1 MKKIL
6 ALGLAMTM
14 VLSLAACGE
23 KDTGDTSKDNAPTSS
38 IEDVEI
44 KEVTPYLNADEIEGL
59 ELIDGVNHT
68 KFYIPEGMMDNSV
81 DALQYM
87 FNAMALAFGTDSM
100 TEEELA
106 NINEMMAKDMVGAY
120 NEVFMVINPT
130 MNYMASVITY
140 ANDEGIDLANMTDE
154 QLNELANSVMG
165 SMDTGNPG
173 DLTGDTAG
181 TTDDTNTTDDAN
193 TTDDIEINANVSIE
207 ATEPNSPD
215 TSIVEDVIDSVNE
228 ATDGAV
234 DAATN
239 EAADGAVTGAVE
251 GATDDTA
258 VVDSDDKVA
267 IGDVYAKDDTKV
279 IYECTLTTEGMSTTN
294 EAMSVE
300 LNGYFFVTVKDGYVS
315 LGLAVSNGD
324 EEYNWIEKFAR
335 GVEIDAT
342 NEGTFMTAEESMST
356 MFEGMENP
364 LESDNNTDTTETADG
379 TENTE
384 ATDTTESTGT
394 TETADGTENTEATNG
409 AEANS

>member
-38 IEDVEI
+38 IEDVEV
-44 KEVTPYLNADEIEGL
+44 KEVTPYLNADEAEGL

-81 DALQYM
+81 DAVQYM

-140 ANDEGIDLANMTDE
+140 ANDKGIDLANMTDE
-154 QLNELANSVMG
+154 QLNELANSVMD
-165 SMDTGNPG
+165 SMDVDNPG
-173 DLTGDTAG
+173 DLTGDTTG
-181 TTDDTNTTDDAN
+181 TTDDTNTTDDV
-193 TTDDIEINANVSIE
+193 DVSIE

-215 TSIVEDVIDSVNE
+215 TSIVEDVIDDVNE

-239 EAADGAVTGAVE
+239 DAADGAVAGAVE

-258 VVDSDDKVA
+258 VADSNDKIA

-300 LNGYFFVTVKDGYVS
+300 LKGYFFVTVKDGYVS

-342 NEGTFMTAEESMST
+342 NEGTFMTAKESMSA

-364 LESDNNTDTTETADG
+364 LESDNNTDTTETTNGAD
-379 TENTE
+379 
-384 ATDTTESTGT
+384 T
-394 TETADGTENTEATNG
+394 TETADGTENTENTEATDGTENTEATDG

>member
-38 IEDVEI
+38 IEDVEV
-44 KEVTPYLNADEIEGL
+44 KEVTPYLNADETEGL
-59 ELIDGVNHT
+59 ELTDGVNHT

-81 DALQYM
+81 DAVQYM

-140 ANDEGIDLANMTDE
+140 ANDAGIDLANMTDE

-165 SMDTGNPG
+165 SMDVSNPG
-173 DLTGDTAG
+173 DLTGDTTG
-181 TTDDTNTTDDAN
+181 TTDDAN
-193 TTDDIEINANVSIE
+193 TTDDVETNADVSIE

-215 TSIVEDVIDSVNE
+215 TSIVEDVIDGVNE

-239 EAADGAVTGAVE
+239 EAADGAVE

-258 VVDSDDKVA
+258 VADSNDKIA

-300 LNGYFFVTVKDGYVS
+300 LKGYFFVTVKDGYVS

-342 NEGTFMTAEESMST
+342 NEGTFMTAKESMSA

-364 LESDNNTDTTETADG
+364 LESDNNTGTTETTNGADTAETTDTTEATDTTETADG

-384 ATDTTESTGT
+384 ATD
-394 TETADGTENTEATNG
+394 G

>member
-38 IEDVEI
+38 IEDVEV
-44 KEVTPYLNADEIEGL
+44 KEVTPYLNADETEGL

-68 KFYIPEGMMDNSV
+68 KFYVPEGMMDNSV
-81 DALQYM
+81 DAIQYM

-140 ANDEGIDLANMTDE
+140 ANDKGIDLANMTDE
-154 QLNELANSVMG
+154 QLNELANSVMD
-165 SMDTGNPG
+165 SMDVNNTG
-173 DLTGDTAG
+173 DLTGDTTG
-181 TTDDTNTTDDAN
+181 TTEDAN
-193 TTDDIEINANVSIE
+193 TTDDVETNANVSIE

-215 TSIVEDVIDSVNE
+215 TSIVEDVIDGVNE

-239 EAADGAVTGAVE
+239 EAADGAVAGAVE

-258 VVDSDDKVA
+258 VADSNDKIA

-300 LNGYFFVTVKDGYVS
+300 LKGYFFVTVKDGYVS

-342 NEGTFMTAEESMST
+342 NEGTFMTAEESMSA

-364 LESDNNTDTTETADG
+364 LESDNNNDTTETTNDTDTTETADG

-384 ATDTTESTGT
+384 
-394 TETADGTENTEATNG
+394 NTEATDG

>member
-38 IEDVEI
+38 IEDVEV
-44 KEVTPYLNADEIEGL
+44 KEVTPYLNADETEGL

-68 KFYIPEGMMDNSV
+68 KFYVPEGMMDNSV
-81 DALQYM
+81 DAIQYM

-140 ANDEGIDLANMTDE
+140 ANDAGIDLANMTDK
-154 QLNELANSVMG
+154 QLNELANSVMD
-165 SMDTGNPG
+165 SMDVNNTG
-173 DLTGDTAG
+173 DLTGDTTG
-181 TTDDTNTTDDAN
+181 TTEDAN
-193 TTDDIEINANVSIE
+193 TTDDVETNANVSIE

-215 TSIVEDVIDSVNE
+215 TSIVEDVIDGVNE

-239 EAADGAVTGAVE
+239 EAADGAVAGAVE

-258 VVDSDDKVA
+258 VADSNDKIA

-300 LNGYFFVTVKDGYVS
+300 LKGYFFVTVKDGYVS

-342 NEGTFMTAEESMST
+342 NEGTFMTAEESMSA

-364 LESDNNTDTTETADG
+364 LESDNNNDTTETTNDTDTTETADG

-384 ATDTTESTGT
+384 
-394 TETADGTENTEATNG
+394 NTEATDG

>member
-38 IEDVEI
+38 IEDVEV
-44 KEVTPYLNADEIEGL
+44 KEVTPYLNADEAEGL

-81 DALQYM
+81 DAVQYM

-140 ANDEGIDLANMTDE
+140 ANDKGIDLANMTDE
-154 QLNELANSVMG
+154 QLNKLANSVMD
-165 SMDTGNPG
+165 SMDVDNPG
-173 DLTGDTAG
+173 DLTGDTTG
-181 TTDDTNTTDDAN
+181 TTDDTNTTDDV
-193 TTDDIEINANVSIE
+193 DVSIE

-215 TSIVEDVIDSVNE
+215 TSIVEDVIDDVNE

-239 EAADGAVTGAVE
+239 DAADGAVAGAVE

-258 VVDSDDKVA
+258 VADSNDKIA

-300 LNGYFFVTVKDGYVS
+300 LKGYFFVTVKDGYVS

-342 NEGTFMTAEESMST
+342 NEGTFMTAKESMSA

-364 LESDNNTDTTETADG
+364 LESDNNTDTTETTNGAD
-379 TENTE
+379 
-384 ATDTTESTGT
+384 T
-394 TETADGTENTEATNG
+394 TETADGTENTENTEATDGTENTEATDG

>member
-38 IEDVEI
+38 IENVEV
-44 KEVTPYLNADEIEGL
+44 KEVTPYLNADETEGL

-68 KFYIPEGMMDNSV
+68 KFYVPEGMMDNSV
-81 DALQYM
+81 DAIQYM

-140 ANDEGIDLANMTDE
+140 ANDAGIDLANMTDK
-154 QLNELANSVMG
+154 QLNELANSVMD
-165 SMDTGNPG
+165 SMDVNNTG
-173 DLTGDTAG
+173 DLTGDTTG
-181 TTDDTNTTDDAN
+181 TTEDAN
-193 TTDDIEINANVSIE
+193 TTDDVETNANVSIE

-215 TSIVEDVIDSVNE
+215 TSIVEDVIDGVNE

-239 EAADGAVTGAVE
+239 EAADGAVAGAVE

-258 VVDSDDKVA
+258 VADSNDKIA

-300 LNGYFFVTVKDGYVS
+300 LKGYFFVTVKDGYVS

-342 NEGTFMTAEESMST
+342 NEGTFMTAEESMSA

-364 LESDNNTDTTETADG
+364 LESDNNNDTTETTNDTDTTETADG

-384 ATDTTESTGT
+384 
-394 TETADGTENTEATNG
+394 NTEATDG